1 MTERLRLYVTIPAEP
16 KEVYDAWLDSKGH
29 SEMTGSEA
37 EVEPRINGAFT
48 AWDGY
53 VEGKTIELEPEQRI
67 VQKWRTS
74 DFPSG
79 SKDSVVEIVLKRV
92 DKGTKLLLIH
102 TEIPDG
108 QGEEYKEGWKE
119 FYFKPMKEYFKSKK
133 SGG

>member
-1 MTERLRLYVTIPAEP
+1 MTEKLRLSVTIPAEP
-16 KEVYDAWLDSKGH
+16 KDVYKAWLDSKGH

-37 EVEPRINGAFT
+37 KVEPRINGAFT

-53 VEGKTIELEPEQRI
+53 VEGTTIELEPEQRI

-79 SKDSVVEIVLKRV
+79 SEDSVVEIVLKSV
-92 DKGTKLLLIH
+92 DAGTKLVLIH

-133 SGG
+133 SGR

>member
-1 MTERLRLYVTIPAEP
+1 MTEKLRLSVTIPAEP
-16 KEVYDAWLDSKGH
+16 KDVYKAWLDSKGH

-37 EVEPRINGAFT
+37 RVEPRINGAFT
-48 AWDGY
+48 TWDGY
-53 VEGKTIELEPEQRI
+53 VDGMTIELELEQRI

-79 SKDSVVEIVLKRV
+79 SEDSVVEIVLKRV
-92 DKGTKLLLIH
+92 DAGTKLVLIH

-119 FYFKPMKEYFKSKK
+119 FYCKPMKEYFKSKK
-133 SGG
+133 SGR